1 MLGTSKGR
9 FVIWLIHPCTDDSL
23 SVVPESM
30 HQDTVGTFGRTVRDA
45 TYALNAI
52 YGVDQR
58 DNYTSG
64 QIGKTPPGGY
74 MPFLSSSDT
83 LRNASFGLPWQ
94 SFWSLAD
101 PSQQAQLVELLD
113 LIKGAGATIV
123 NGTELPNYQK
133 IVSPNGWNW

>member
-1 MLGTSKGR
+1 M
-9 FVIWLIHPCTDDSL
+9 VWLIRPCTDDSL
-23 SVVPESM
+23 SVVPEST

-52 YGVDQR
+52 FGVDQR

-83 LRNASFGLPWQ
+83 LRNATFGLPWQ

-101 PSQQAQLVELLD
+101 PDQQAQLVELLD

-123 NGTELPNYQK
+123 NGTELPDYQK